1 MSPFV
6 LSQISLRLLSS
17 NQWKALSSLL
27 LLDSLESRGVSLAP
41 DREIS
46 HTLTLKRAKR
56 RVFMDLQQE

>member
-17 NQWKALSSLL
+17 YQWKALSSLL
-27 LLDSLESRGVSLAP
+27 LLDSLESRWCIARS
-41 DREIS
+41 RQQRNIS
-46 HTLTLKRAKR
+46 HSLLRTQR